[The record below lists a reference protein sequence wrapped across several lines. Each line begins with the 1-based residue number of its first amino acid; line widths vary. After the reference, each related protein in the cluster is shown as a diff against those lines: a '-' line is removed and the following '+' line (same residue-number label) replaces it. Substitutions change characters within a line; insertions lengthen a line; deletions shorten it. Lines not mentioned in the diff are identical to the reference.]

1 MSGKGL
7 GHTGGT
13 IDKLESIAGFSVELG
28 KEEFVDKVNRHKIA
42 IIGQTANLTPADKK
56 LYALR
61 DVTATVDS
69 IPLIASSVM
78 SKKIAGGSDAIVL
91 DVKTGAGAF
100 MKTLE
105 EARALARA
113 MVSIGN
119 RLGRRTTAV
128 ISDMNQP
135 LGYAVGN
142 ALEVREAIETLQGRG
157 PKDLEELCLV
167 LGGQMVVLSG
177 KADSTGEAE
186 EMLKNALRSGQALDK
201 FREWIASQ
209 GGDPAVADDPDRLPR
224 AAYQIEVP
232 ARDAGVVAEIVAD
245 EIGLAAMMLG
255 AGRATK
261 DSEIDLAVGLTL
273 HKKIGDPV
281 EKGEPLA
288 TIHANRESV
297 DAIIE
302 RVRASI
308 RVADRAEKPSLIHD
322 VITAL

>member
-1 MSGKGL
+1 M
-7 GHTGGT
+7 
-13 IDKLESIAGFSVELG
+13 
-28 KEEFVDKVNRHKIA
+28 
-42 IIGQTANLTPADKK
+42 
-56 LYALR
+56 
-61 DVTATVDS
+61 
-69 IPLIASSVM
+69 
-78 SKKIAGGSDAIVL
+78 
-91 DVKTGAGAF
+91 
-100 MKTLE
+100 
-105 EARALARA
+105 
-113 MVSIGN
+113 
-119 RLGRRTTAV
+119 
-128 ISDMNQP
+128 
-135 LGYAVGN
+135 
-142 ALEVREAIETLQGRG
+142 
-157 PKDLEELCLV
+157 
-167 LGGQMVVLSG
+167 
-177 KADSTGEAE
+177 
-186 EMLKNALRSGQALDK
+186 
-201 FREWIASQ
+201 
-209 GGDPAVADDPDRLPR
+209 ADDPDRLPR

>member
-1 MSGKGL
+1 
-7 GHTGGT
+7 
-13 IDKLESIAGFSVELG
+13 
-28 KEEFVDKVNRHKIA
+28 
-42 IIGQTANLTPADKK
+42 
-56 LYALR
+56 
-61 DVTATVDS
+61 
-69 IPLIASSVM
+69 
-78 SKKIAGGSDAIVL
+78 
-91 DVKTGAGAF
+91 
-100 MKTLE
+100 MKSLE

-288 TIHANRESV
+288 TIHANRESRRC
-297 DAIIE
+297 DNRE
-302 RVRASI
+302 GPRQHPGGGPCG
-308 RVADRAEKPSLIHD
+308 KTLID
-322 VITAL
+322 P